1 MHLLAISRDPR
12 FSKSEA
18 DKAILC
24 AVVACLEQKGHSVDV
39 VSEPDFQ
46 GIDVDEVKADLIF
59 GMYRDEPTLDRLDTL
74 MQKGMPC
81 VPSPNAV
88 RNARRENHINLLS
101 EAGIPMPTSGS
112 VGFPCWLK
120 KASGWTE
127 KADDVIFC
135 EHEFPSQVC
144 LADYII
150 QQHIEGDLVKF
161 YGVEG
166 TPFFHCHSQS
176 ATHYDF
182 NPDTLRLIAGR
193 ASATL
198 RLPIYGG
205 DAIVTPEGAIFVID
219 FNDWPS
225 FSTCRPQ
232 AATAIAQRLLSSVNP
247 CH

>member
-1 MHLLAISRDPR
+1 MQFEDFMQAFLNMTFLPQIRVYEDTDVNLFHLLNEELIS
-12 FSKSEA
+12 
-18 DKAILC
+18 
-24 AVVACLEQKGHSVDV
+24 
-39 VSEPDFQ
+39 
-46 GIDVDEVKADLIF
+46 ID
-59 GMYRDEPTLDRLDTL
+59 
-74 MQKGMPC
+74 
-81 VPSPNAV
+81 
-88 RNARRENHINLLS
+88 
-101 EAGIPMPTSGS
+101 
-112 VGFPCWLK
+112 
-120 KASGWTE
+120 
-127 KADDVIFC
+127 
-135 EHEFPSQVC
+135 
-144 LADYII
+144 II